1 MSILRAY
8 QEWTKDTA
16 VYPPKKGIEYLA
28 LGLASEAG
36 EVASVVKRHIR
47 DNKPL
52 NDLYKEIGDCCW
64 YLARLSDELGWS
76 LEDIIEA
83 NRAKLEDRKARNA
96 IHGQGDNR

>member
-28 LGLASEAG
+28 LELCSEAG

-52 NDLYKEIGDCCW
+52 NDLYKEIGDCMW
-64 YLARLSDELGWS
+64 SLARLSDELGWS

-83 NRAKLEDRKARNA
+83 NRAKLEDRKARNV

>member
-52 NDLYKEIGDCCW
+52 NDLYKEIGDCFY
-64 YLARLSDELGWS
+64 YLARLCDELGWQA
-76 LEDIIEA
+76 EDVIQA
-83 NRAKLEDRKARNA
+83 NREKLMDRKNRGVL
-96 IHGQGDNR
+96 HGEGDNR

>member
-28 LGLASEAG
+28 LGLCSEAG

-52 NDLYKEIGDCCW
+52 NDLYKEIGDCMW

-83 NRAKLEDRKARNA
+83 NKEKLEDRKVRNA